1 MHAMLQALGV
11 FHAHLVP
18 MVLLVVCACSA
29 PVDRLALLLDLLALL
44 RAKPVLPVFSALQD
58 PRSIQLFAQQDHI
71 AWPIAPPLHV
81 TLVFSAQ
88 QERNSFRTTTPSA
101 LREST
106 ALLALLL
113 FAAPLAHTLP

>member
-1 MHAMLQALGV
+1 
-11 FHAHLVP
+11 
-18 MVLLVVCACSA
+18 MVLLVVCACNA
-29 PVDRLALLLDLLALL
+29 PVVRLALLLDLPALL

-88 QERNSFRTTTPSA
+88 QERNLFKITTPSA
-101 LREST
+101 LLVCT
-106 ALLALLL
+106 VLPALLL
-113 FAAPLAHTLP
+113 FAAPLAPSQL